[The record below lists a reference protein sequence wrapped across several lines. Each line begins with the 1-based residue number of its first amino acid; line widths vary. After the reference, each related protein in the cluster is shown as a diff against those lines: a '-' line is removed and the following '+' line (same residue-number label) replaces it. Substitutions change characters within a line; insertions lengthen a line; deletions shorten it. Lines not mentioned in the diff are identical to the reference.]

1 MSSTRSVTTAAGPVD
16 AVVDVPGSKS
26 IANRAL
32 VCAALADGDSVLD
45 GMPDGDD
52 TVAMAACLSA
62 LGVGVTVDGATVLVA
77 GSGGVL
83 TATDVRLDAA
93 LAGTTSRFVTAVAAL
108 APGPIVVDGGPP
120 LRRRPMGPLHD
131 ALRQLGA
138 AAASAEAPGTLP
150 VTVTGPL
157 TTGGTVRLAG
167 DVSSQYLTA
176 LMLIGPRLEGGVTL
190 ELTTPLVS
198 APYVQLTASVMSAF
212 GVDGV
217 DVSDDRIV
225 VPPGRY
231 RGRTFTVEPDA
242 SSASYPLALAA
253 VAGGRVR
260 IRGLSRDSAQGD
272 VAFAELL
279 VRMGCR
285 SLDGTEVGVERDLHQ
300 PLVGVDIDMADVSD
314 LVPTLAAVAATASTP
329 TRIRGV
335 GFIRDKESDRLG
347 DLADGLSTLGAHVEV
362 VDDGLRIAPAAL
374 HGGIVATHHDHRLAM
389 AYGVVGAVVPGVR
402 VSDPDVVSK
411 SWPGYWDVRD
421 AVVAGSRDD
430 ERAVIAAFDVDGTL
444 TTGDCVVP
452 FLRLVAGTAG
462 LAGGLGRRAA
472 ASTAALARRD
482 RDALKAI
489 AARAVFAGRPI
500 AQIEGLGRTFAA
512 RVAARGLREDAVAR
526 LRWHQRQGHQVVL
539 VSASFGA
546 YLRPLAEHLS
556 AGATPVAVLATE
568 LETRDG
574 LATGELVDG
583 NCRGPEKRRRLER
596 WLDDSLGG
604 RDAVELWAYGDSPGD
619 RELLAAA
626 DHPVL
631 VGSRLAP
638 TPEAGT

>member
-32 VCAALADGDSVLD
+32 VCAALADGDSVLG

-62 LGVGVTVDGATVLVA
+62 LGVGVTIDGATALIA

-83 TATDVRLDAA
+83 TAADVRLDAA

-108 APGPIVVDGGPP
+108 APGPIVVDGGPS
-120 LRRRPMGPLHD
+120 LRRRPMGPLHE

-138 AAASAEAPGTLP
+138 TAVSADAPGTLP

-157 TTGGTVRLAG
+157 TKGGTVQLAG

-198 APYVQLTASVMSAF
+198 APYVRLTAGVMSAF

-217 DVSDDRIV
+217 DVDDDRIV

-231 RGRTFTVEPDA
+231 RGRTFAVEPDA

-260 IRGLSRDSAQGD
+260 IRSLPRESAQGD

-285 SLDGTEVGVERDLHQ
+285 PLDGTEVGVERDPHR
-300 PLVGVDIDMADVSD
+300 PLVGVDVDMADVSD

-347 DLADGLSTLGAHVEV
+347 DLAEGLGTLG
-362 VDDGLRIAPAAL
+362 R
-374 HGGIVATHHDHRLAM
+374 
-389 AYGVVGAVVPGVR
+389 
-402 VSDPDVVSK
+402 
-411 SWPGYWDVRD
+411 
-421 AVVAGSRDD
+421 GSRSSTMGCASP
-430 ERAVIAAFDVDGTL
+430 R
-444 TTGDCVVP
+444 P
-452 FLRLVAGTAG
+452 P
-462 LAGGLGRRAA
+462 
-472 ASTAALARRD
+472 STAASWPPTTTTAWRWRT
-482 RDALKAI
+482 AWSVPSCPASGSAI
-489 AARAVFAGRPI
+489 
-500 AQIEGLGRTFAA
+500 
-512 RVAARGLREDAVAR
+512 
-526 LRWHQRQGHQVVL
+526 
-539 VSASFGA
+539 
-546 YLRPLAEHLS
+546 
-556 AGATPVAVLATE
+556 
-568 LETRDG
+568 
-574 LATGELVDG
+574 
-583 NCRGPEKRRRLER
+583 
-596 WLDDSLGG
+596 
-604 RDAVELWAYGDSPGD
+604 
-619 RELLAAA
+619 
-626 DHPVL
+626 
-631 VGSRLAP
+631 P
-638 TPEAGT
+638 TS